1 MKVIKIDIPNIILF
15 FQILTDCF
23 IGQTDYLSKN
33 YNMLDKENKLNN
45 DNKIKIEEFFYLLK
59 KQDKLF
65 MTTLFTNSKEDVQN
79 YILSFYF
86 HLFLMI
92 KIDELKN
99 VFNCLR
105 EYIDN
110 IEISNLININCEIH
124 TYLNDNCDIN
134 NLETKFVILNNT
146 LHLQL
151 P

>member
-1 MKVIKIDIPNIILF
+1 MILF
-15 FQILTDCF
+15 IICILA
-23 IGQTDYLSKN
+23 I
-33 YNMLDKENKLNN
+33 
-45 DNKIKIEEFFYLLK
+45 
-59 KQDKLF
+59 
-65 MTTLFTNSKEDVQN
+65 
-79 YILSFYF
+79 
-86 HLFLMI
+86 MI

-105 EYIDN
+105 ECIDN

>member
-1 MKVIKIDIPNIILF
+1 MILF
-15 FQILTDCF
+15 IICILAIT
-23 IGQTDYLSKN
+23 
-33 YNMLDKENKLNN
+33 
-45 DNKIKIEEFFYLLK
+45 
-59 KQDKLF
+59 
-65 MTTLFTNSKEDVQN
+65 
-79 YILSFYF
+79 
-86 HLFLMI
+86 I

-105 EYIDN
+105 ECIDN
-110 IEISNLININCEIH
+110 IEISNLININCEIL